1 MCTAIQNNSVESSIK
16 KKLIDSLNPSYIEI
30 INESYMHN
38 VPKGSETHF
47 KIIAVSDKFKDVPLI
62 KVRILNVIKFSVK
75 YLKYEIFNFIIRL
88 IRLFS

>member
-1 MCTAIQNNSVESSIK
+1 MCSAIQNNSVESSIK

-30 INESYMHN
+30 INESYMHD

>member
-1 MCTAIQNNSVESSIK
+1 MCSAIQNNSVESSIK